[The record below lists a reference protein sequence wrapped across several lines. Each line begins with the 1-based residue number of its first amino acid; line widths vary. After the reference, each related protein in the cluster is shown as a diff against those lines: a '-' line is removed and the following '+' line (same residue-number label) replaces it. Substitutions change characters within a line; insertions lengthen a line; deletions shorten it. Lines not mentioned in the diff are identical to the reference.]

1 VKPATEAGRMSAR
14 ANELRVSPIGQK
26 MVQQSNSY
34 RLSQFVQLRPFF
46 ASSKRSC
53 QHQTE
58 VFDLPVCRTIST
70 APPPAALSSSRAGMW
85 RDRFRRKRESGA

>member
-1 VKPATEAGRMSAR
+1 MSAR

-26 MVQQSNSY
+26 MVQQSHSY
-34 RLSQFVQLRPFF
+34 RLSQLVQLRPF

-53 QHQTE
+53 QHQTD
-58 VFDLPVCRTIST
+58 VFDVPVRGTIST

-85 RDRFRRKRESGA
+85 RDRFRRKR

>member
-34 RLSQFVQLRPFF
+34 RLSQLVQLRPFF

-53 QHQTE
+53 QHRRRSLT
-58 VFDLPVCRTIST
+58 CRF
-70 APPPAALSSSRAGMW
+70 AAQSRL
-85 RDRFRRKRESGA
+85 RRRLRH